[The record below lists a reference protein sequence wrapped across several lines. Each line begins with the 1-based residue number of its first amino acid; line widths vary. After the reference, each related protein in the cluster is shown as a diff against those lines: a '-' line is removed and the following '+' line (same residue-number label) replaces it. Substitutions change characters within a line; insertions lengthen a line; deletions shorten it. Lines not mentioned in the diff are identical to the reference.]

1 MDKAWFLTLF
11 PLAVGWWLLK
21 QGSVLPCKESLTVPH
36 AVMYSFTH
44 ELIHFS
50 PFQLLS
56 KHQNHLDVLYSIQ
69 KAGPLPELTEL
80 ESLGGRP

>member
-1 MDKAWFLTLF
+1 M
-11 PLAVGWWLLK
+11 G
-21 QGSVLPCKESLTVPH
+21 EILTVAH

-44 ELIHFS
+44 EFIHFFFPF

-69 KAGPLPELTEL
+69 KPGPPPGRNEL
-80 ESLGGRP
+80 ESLGERP